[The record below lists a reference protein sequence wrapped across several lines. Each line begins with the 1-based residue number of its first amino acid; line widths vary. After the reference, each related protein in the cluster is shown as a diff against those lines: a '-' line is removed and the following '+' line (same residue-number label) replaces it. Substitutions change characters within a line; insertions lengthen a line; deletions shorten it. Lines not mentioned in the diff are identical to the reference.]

1 MSEKCNIIEERLE
14 KHLDQYSSNGKEVL
28 RLAIAVENLKK
39 EMNDHHQFSAEN
51 KISREKKEQEF
62 RDDLRPIFDS
72 YEKIQPIIENFNALM
87 TGKKMI
93 IGLAIL
99 ASSVG
104 SLYLLV
110 SKIFHR

>member
-1 MSEKCNIIEERLE
+1 MS
-14 KHLDQYSSNGKEVL
+14 
-28 RLAIAVENLKK
+28 
-39 EMNDHHQFSAEN
+39 DHHQFSAEN
-51 KISREKKEQEF
+51 KVSRERKEQEF
-62 RDDLRPIFDS
+62 RDELKPIFDS
-72 YEKIQPIIENFNALM
+72 YEKIQPIIENYNALM

-99 ASSVG
+99 AGSVG